1 MSIKYIFKYIMNK
14 FYIKV
19 KTKLSKDYNNNLLQK
34 NADKRFWAGKLKF
47 LLNFATNDSSICC

>member
-34 NADKRFWAGKLKF
+34 NAD
-47 LLNFATNDSSICC
+47 